1 MAAIERNDCEQLAN
15 EYARAKAAENV
26 AKEARVK
33 AEAALAEAL
42 GGKDDGST
50 SFKCGPMSVTV
61 KRGWNY
67 KVDDIDEFAKRFPAL
82 VKVKP
87 ELHATAYEK
96 ARRENAELFE
106 EACQHVTATPKKV
119 SVEIKI

>member
-42 GGKDDGST
+42 GGKDDGSM

-67 KVDDIDEFAKRFPAL
+67 KVDDIEQFASHFPAL
-82 VKVKP
+82 VSTKP
-87 ELHATAYEK
+87 TFNATAYEK
-96 ARRENAELFE
+96 ARREGGTLFDD
-106 EACQHVTATPKKV
+106 ACQHVTATPKKV

>member
-1 MAAIERNDCEQLAN
+1 MATIPRDDCEQLAN

-42 GGKDDGST
+42 GGKEDGSST
-50 SFKCGPMSVTV
+50 YQCGAIKVTV

-67 KVDDIDEFAKRFPAL
+67 KVDDIEKFANMFPEL
-82 VKVKP
+82 VKKKV
-87 ELHATAYEK
+87 ELNGTAYEK
-96 ARRENAELFE
+96 ARHEE
-106 EACQHVTATPKKV
+106 EALFDAACPYVTATPKKV
-119 SVEIKI
+119 SVEIKL